1 MLPDYIS
8 GAQNW
13 EQLVKLR
20 EDQFAEANI
29 HVHKGVE
36 IVHIDR
42 ANKVLTDSLGQEH
55 TYDRLM
61 LGMGSR
67 AFMPPSVPKI
77 PGIFNMRSRID
88 ADSLMPFLQQPNPH
102 AVIVG
107 GGLLGLELAASLREM
122 NIEVTVIQRSG
133 RFMDRQLDKLGSE
146 MLHHEI
152 VDLGIE
158 VFYNDEV
165 SSIYGTDQLEGV
177 RLKSGRRID
186 AQVAVFAI
194 GTTPN
199 TEIAKAAGLEVKRGV
214 VVNDY
219 LQTSDPSIFAAGE
232 MAQWRGEMWGITAAA
247 EHQAEIIAKYIAGD
261 WASYYQGSLSMNIM
275 KIQGVQLCSL
285 GMIDAPTNNPE
296 YEEIIFIDKAKRY
309 YKKCIVHRDKLVG
322 AILIGDK
329 SEFLEFKDLIGNKI
343 ELSDKRMEL
352 LRSGKKADPVMGKLV
367 CSCNNVGEGNLKNA
381 IAGGCKDFTQLCSQ
395 TGAGT
400 GCGSC
405 RPEVKAILES
415 LSKKKML

>member
-1 MLPDYIS
+1 MGVLLFALSHYWSSIS
-8 GAQNW
+8 TRG
-13 EQLVKLR
+13 R
-20 EDQFAEANI
+20 
-29 HVHKGVE
+29 H
-36 IVHIDR
+36 
-42 ANKVLTDSLGQEH
+42 EH
-55 TYDRLM
+55 RPSRTR
-61 LGMGSR
+61 GTGST
-67 AFMPPSVPKI
+67 
-77 PGIFNMRSRID
+77 
-88 ADSLMPFLQQPNPH
+88 
-102 AVIVG
+102 
-107 GGLLGLELAASLREM
+107 GLLAHPCRRQRIAGGAVFEVGQVEQTFVAEGPGVIPLA
-122 NIEVTVIQRSG
+122 ITG
-133 RFMDRQLDKLGSE
+133 
-146 MLHHEI
+146 
-152 VDLGIE
+152 
-158 VFYNDEV
+158 
-165 SSIYGTDQLEGV
+165 
-177 RLKSGRRID
+177 GRRVGITTIGNG
-186 AQVAVFAI
+186 AV
-194 GTTPN
+194 
-199 TEIAKAAGLEVKRGV
+199 GV
-214 VVNDY
+214 V
-219 LQTSDPSIFAAGE
+219 PGIFAAGE

-415 LSKKKML
+415 LSKKEDALAEK

>member
-1 MLPDYIS
+1 
-8 GAQNW
+8 
-13 EQLVKLR
+13 
-20 EDQFAEANI
+20 
-29 HVHKGVE
+29 
-36 IVHIDR
+36 
-42 ANKVLTDSLGQEH
+42 
-55 TYDRLM
+55 
-61 LGMGSR
+61 
-67 AFMPPSVPKI
+67 
-77 PGIFNMRSRID
+77 
-88 ADSLMPFLQQPNPH
+88 
-102 AVIVG
+102 
-107 GGLLGLELAASLREM
+107 M